1 MAGNQTAGARK
12 ARRCRGQRIHYAELG
27 KACGREFWEEKIM
40 ASTYIPVVVSAL
52 LSPNSAQAS
61 QPVLISVAAIDVECV
76 PSAQAAAGEFTSG
89 EV

>member
-1 MAGNQTAGARK
+1 
-12 ARRCRGQRIHYAELG
+12 
-27 KACGREFWEEKIM
+27 M